1 MNCKRK
7 SFITKRKAFTLI
19 ELLIVIAIIGILF
32 IVLVSKVDFATDK
45 AKTTGVQTDFRSF
58 QLAFETVSRENAG
71 FNTFGWDT
79 GDLNANG
86 KRDSYDEGDANKDGK
101 QDAGEVWTGH
111 KVYAE
116 TFTKV
121 FSLVKPGT
129 TGYDRDALNRLETAI
144 NANLDPKLHI
154 TIKDNG
160 EIVMANGAQDPWNKE
175 YHGEYITNAEVD
187 KKDRGAIVI
196 YSDGAN
202 NEFGSEHSIANGIV
216 SVSVPGNN
224 KAGKDDYG
232 MVVVYTYV
240 NGYGETATITEG
252 FSNNQF
258 FLADGAG
265 NGGGS
270 GDNVVTPQDPDVT
283 ELLEPGLYE
292 SGAIALASDGDVEA
306 AKDMLKTPW
315 SELLSTNIVNVEDGV
330 FYTKVTNGYNTI
342 LEGDLVLPNDDSIIH
357 LGDMIVNVQ
366 DNSYTG
372 RKAFYGCY
380 YLNGVTIPSSV
391 ETISDTAFTSSRITR
406 IEFANDSNL
415 KTIDYRAFYG
425 CPLEK
430 ITIPDGVHIAEEAFY
445 FCSKLSTVKIGTGCT
460 GIGNKAFSYCK
471 QLTDLIISDGL
482 TNIDS
487 YAFEWCENLTSVT
500 IPDSVTSIGTNI
512 FDWCRKIENLTIPF
526 IGSTKDTNDNAFLGY
541 FFGATE
547 PRENETKVPQSLKK
561 VIVTNDPMIE
571 DYAFWF
577 CKYLEEIVLSNK
589 TITIGHDAFA
599 HSSNIETFV
608 IPDSVTSIGSSA
620 FYCCSNLKS
629 VTIGSGITHLPGIFS
644 HSGIVS
650 VTIPDNVTSIDSYLF
665 NYCNKL
671 LSIDFGNGITN
682 IGQYVVNS
690 CDRIFSVTIGR
701 NVTNIESNLG
711 LPKEVVNNS
720 SLDIKKGS
728 RSYGGVAY
736 GALEVH
742 SGTSRIVNIDDYLFY
757 SYDNTN
763 SLLAYAGNDTL
774 LTLPESYNGENY
786 AINVRAFHYNDRIT
800 SVTIPDS
807 VTSIGDKAF
816 YDCPSLASVT
826 IGDGVTS
833 IGDDAFM
840 SCDNLTNL
848 HIGNQVTSIG
858 DCAFNYCT
866 KLTSIVLPVSIQTI
880 YNYAFSNCKNVESVV
895 FEGTVEQWNKITKYA
910 EWNKSFS
917 ITEVVCTDG
926 IVSIS
931 SS

>member
-1 MNCKRK
+1 MNCKTK

-45 AKTTGVQTDFRSF
+45 AKATGVQTDFRSF
-58 QLAFETVSRENAG
+58 QMALETVSRENAG

-79 GDLNANG
+79 GDTNANG
-86 KRDSYDEGDANKDGK
+86 KRDSYDEGDTNKDNIE
-101 QDAGEVWTGH
+101 DAGEVWTGH

-121 FSLVKPGT
+121 YSLVKPGT

-154 TIKDNG
+154 TIKDDG
-160 EIVMANGAQDPWNKE
+160 EIVMANGAKDPWNKE

-187 KKDRGAIVI
+187 KKDRGAII
-196 YSDGAN
+196 MYSDGAN
-202 NEFGSEHSIANGIV
+202 NEFGSEHTIANGIV
-216 SVSVPGNN
+216 TISIPGNN

-258 FLADGAG
+258 FLADGIA

-270 GDNVVTPQDPDVT
+270 GDNVATPQNPDVI
-283 ELLEPGLYE
+283 ELLEPGLYQA
-292 SGAIALASDGDVEA
+292 GAIALASDGDVEA

-315 SELLSTNIVNVEDGV
+315 SELLSANIVNVEDGV

-342 LEGDLVLPNDDSIIH
+342 LEGDLVLPNDNSIIH
-357 LGDMIVNVQ
+357 LGDIIINVQ

-391 ETISDTAFTSSRITR
+391 ETISDTAFSGSRITR
-406 IEFANDSNL
+406 IEFANNSNL

-430 ITIPDGVHIAEEAFY
+430 ITIPDDVYIAEEAFY

-460 GIGNKAFSYCK
+460 GIGNKAFSYC
-471 QLTDLIISDGL
+471 QNLTDLIISDGL

-487 YAFEWCENLTSVT
+487 YAFENCNSLTSVT

-526 IGSTKDTNDNAFLGY
+526 IGSTKDANDNAFLGY

-561 VIVTNDPMIE
+561 VMVTNDPTIE
-571 DYAFWF
+571 NYAFWF

-589 TITIGHDAFA
+589 TITIGNDAFA
-599 HSSNIETFV
+599 HCSNIKTFV

-620 FYCCSNLKS
+620 FYCCDNLKS
-629 VTIGSGITHLPGIFS
+629 ATIGSGITHLPGIFS

-650 VTIPDNVTSIDSYLF
+650 VTVPDNVTSISSSAFY
-665 NYCNKL
+665 YCNNL

-682 IGQYVVNS
+682 IGQNVVYE
-690 CDRIFSVTIGR
+690 CDNIVSVTIGR

-711 LPKEVVNNS
+711 YPKEVVNNS
-720 SLDIKKGS
+720 SLNIQKGS
-728 RSYGGVAY
+728 SSYGGVAY
-736 GALEVH
+736 HALEVH
-742 SGTSRIVNIDDYLFY
+742 SGTSQIVNIDDYLFY
-757 SYDNTN
+757 SYNNTN
-763 SLLAYAGNDTL
+763 YLLDYIGNDTVIS
-774 LTLPESYNGENY
+774 LPSSYNGQNY
-786 AINVRAFHYNDRIT
+786 TIYQHAFEWCSSLT
-800 SVTIPDS
+800 SITIPDS
-807 VTSIGDKAF
+807 VTSIGDYAF
-816 YDCPSLASVT
+816 YNCSNLTSMT
-826 IGDGVTS
+826 IPDSVTS
-833 IGDDAFM
+833 IGEYAFC
-840 SCDNLTNL
+840 SCSRLTSIT
-848 HIGNQVTSIG
+848 IGNGVTKIG
-858 DCAFNYCT
+858 KRAFFWCT
-866 KLTSIVLPVSIQTI
+866 KLTNIVLPISIKTI
-880 YNYAFSNCKNVESVV
+880 YSEVFYDCTNLESVV
-895 FEGTVEQWNKITKYA
+895 FEGTIEQWKKVSKYSD
-910 EWNKSFS
+910 WNNSSS
-917 ITEVVCTDG
+917 ITEVVCSDG
-926 IVSIS
+926 VVSIS
-931 SS
+931 